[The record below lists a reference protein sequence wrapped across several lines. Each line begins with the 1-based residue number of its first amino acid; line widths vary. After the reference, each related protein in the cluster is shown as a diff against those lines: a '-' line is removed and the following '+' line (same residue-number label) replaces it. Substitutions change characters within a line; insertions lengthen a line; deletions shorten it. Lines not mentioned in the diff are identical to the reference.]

1 MGIVLSVWYR
11 YLDCPFCKT
20 LETRS
25 GEVGAF
31 TAVWDECG
39 GSDDSPWD
47 GTQ

>member
-1 MGIVLSVWYR
+1 MASFLSVWYR